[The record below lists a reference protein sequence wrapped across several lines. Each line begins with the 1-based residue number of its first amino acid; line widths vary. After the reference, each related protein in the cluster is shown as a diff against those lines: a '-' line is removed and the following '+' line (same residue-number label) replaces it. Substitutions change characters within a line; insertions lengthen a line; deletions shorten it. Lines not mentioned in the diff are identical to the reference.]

1 MKNSMPYVLIRV
13 AIVFLLQLVPSF
25 LSIHSTLGM
34 GLLLGLCF
42 LLALAEYQSGGR
54 VRLGEGA
61 LTGILAA
68 FLLLFGFLVL
78 IFCLHPIAPD
88 AVERLVQFV
97 AVMFVFF
104 SAANHEWQWQ
114 DVRFLVTALKAMC
127 LLALALW
134 PLSGFQMNYYAAFYA
149 HSNQFGGCLLA
160 ASVLF
165 TLRVGKQGRREWC
178 FLALALFLLWISNS
192 RSAIIG
198 TLLVLGAS
206 LLLENRARLFTRR
219 AMTVCFLALVLG
231 GVAFTLLYV
240 HVYGT
245 PLGVSLEMLS
255 RRYLKKN
262 FFSGREY
269 IWALTLQAIQ
279 RQPLWGHG
287 LQASV
292 EALFHVGL
300 SGHNLYLQTAL
311 QSGVISVVLLLAV
324 FYAVLVRVVR
334 ERSLHVRAVFCAFL
348 LGIVAREFF
357 EVSMTQNNIQSG
369 MLLWFVLAQGCNAS
383 FCGLVEKNQRLN
395 A

>member
-13 AIVFLLQLVPSF
+13 VIVFLLQLVPSF

-88 AVERLVQFV
+88 AVERLVQFI

-104 SAANHEWQWQ
+104 SAANHEWQWE

-231 GVAFTLLYV
+231 GAAFTLLYV

-292 EALFHVGL
+292 EALITPDC
-300 SGHNLYLQTAL
+300 SA
-311 QSGVISVVLLLAV
+311 VLLLAV

-395 A
+395 T